1 MLGRLDDVVIT
12 GGHKVD
18 LADVEQAV
26 QRWAAH
32 HKTHAGVIAIP
43 DPVWGTTIMA
53 VSDSPGSLEDLQSV
67 VRQWLPAYAVPRE
80 LIYLDQLP
88 WLPNGKPDRAAIRSM
103 ILNRPC
109 RAAGDRVTAETAR
122 RPTATQWL
130 AGARP
135 RTLPAACSPVIAG
148 TGLAVFEQGFSWVAA
163 ILALVVSLALQVGVN
178 YANDY
183 SDGIRG
189 ADTERVGPLRLVGSG
204 LASPPLVKRAAF
216 ACFGVAGLAGLALV
230 IMTEY
235 WWLLVV
241 GVACILAAWYYTGGR
256 RPYGYVGLGE
266 VFVFVFFGLVAVCG
280 TVYVQVGRISLAT
293 LLTGV
298 WVGALACAILV
309 TNNLRDIRGDAQVG
323 KRTMATRLG
332 DARTRVW
339 YVILVGLGAPADHRR
354 GLVDDLVGAPRA
366 GRSGLDH
373 SCRPSRDVRR
383 QRAGTDR
390 RTQGNQPRRAGVRR
404 RIQRRPS
411 SRRIRGLSSGRR
423 SGARRPDARGLEGL
437 EHGLVRSQVPAAL
450 RHPGVVVI
458 GAGVTAAIVA

>member
-1 MLGRLDDVVIT
+1 M
-12 GGHKVD
+12 
-18 LADVEQAV
+18 
-26 QRWAAH
+26 
-32 HKTHAGVIAIP
+32 
-43 DPVWGTTIMA
+43 
-53 VSDSPGSLEDLQSV
+53 
-67 VRQWLPAYAVPRE
+67 
-80 LIYLDQLP
+80 
-88 WLPNGKPDRAAIRSM
+88 
-103 ILNRPC
+103 
-109 RAAGDRVTAETAR
+109 TAETAR

-204 LASPPLVKRAAF
+204 VASPPLVKRAAF
-216 ACFGVAGLAGLALV
+216 ASFGVAGLAGLALV

-266 VFVFVFFGLVAVCG
+266 IFVFVFFGLVAVCG
-280 TVYVQVGRISLAT
+280 TAYVQVGRISLAT

-339 YVILVGLGAPADHRR
+339 YVILVGFGALLIIVVAWLTTWWALLGLAGLVLIIPAVRVVMSRGSGPALIGVLKATSLAELVCAIGFSAGLVLGAF
-354 GLVDDLVGAPRA
+354 
-366 GRSGLDH
+366 
-373 SCRPSRDVRR
+373 
-383 QRAGTDR
+383 
-390 RTQGNQPRRAGVRR
+390 
-404 RIQRRPS
+404 
-411 SRRIRGLSSGRR
+411 
-423 SGARRPDARGLEGL
+423 
-437 EHGLVRSQVPAAL
+437 
-450 RHPGVVVI
+450 PG
-458 GAGVTAAIVA
+458 

>member
-1 MLGRLDDVVIT
+1 M
-12 GGHKVD
+12 
-18 LADVEQAV
+18 
-26 QRWAAH
+26 
-32 HKTHAGVIAIP
+32 
-43 DPVWGTTIMA
+43 
-53 VSDSPGSLEDLQSV
+53 
-67 VRQWLPAYAVPRE
+67 
-80 LIYLDQLP
+80 
-88 WLPNGKPDRAAIRSM
+88 
-103 ILNRPC
+103 
-109 RAAGDRVTAETAR
+109 TAETAR

-216 ACFGVAGLAGLALV
+216 ASFGVAGLSGLALV

-293 LLTGV
+293 LFTGV

-339 YVILVGLGAPADHRR
+339 YVILVGLGALLIIVVAWLTTWWALLGLA
-354 GLVDDLVGAPRA
+354 GLVLIIPAVRVVMSGGSGQALIGVLKATSLAELVCAIGFSA
-366 GRSGLDH
+366 
-373 SCRPSRDVRR
+373 
-383 QRAGTDR
+383 
-390 RTQGNQPRRAGVRR
+390 
-404 RIQRRPS
+404 
-411 SRRIRGLSSGRR
+411 
-423 SGARRPDARGLEGL
+423 
-437 EHGLVRSQVPAAL
+437 GLVLGAF
-450 RHPGVVVI
+450 PG
-458 GAGVTAAIVA
+458 

>member
-1 MLGRLDDVVIT
+1 M
-12 GGHKVD
+12 
-18 LADVEQAV
+18 
-26 QRWAAH
+26 
-32 HKTHAGVIAIP
+32 
-43 DPVWGTTIMA
+43 
-53 VSDSPGSLEDLQSV
+53 
-67 VRQWLPAYAVPRE
+67 
-80 LIYLDQLP
+80 
-88 WLPNGKPDRAAIRSM
+88 
-103 ILNRPC
+103 
-109 RAAGDRVTAETAR
+109 TAETVR

-148 TGLAVFEQGFSWVAA
+148 TGLALFEQGFSWVAA

-216 ACFGVAGLAGLALV
+216 ASFGIAGLAGLALV
-230 IMTEY
+230 IMTQY

-280 TVYVQVGRISLAT
+280 TVYVQVGRVSLAA

-332 DARTRVW
+332 DAKTRVW
-339 YVILVGLGAPADHRR
+339 YVSLVALSALLIIIVALLTTWWALIGLA
-354 GLVDDLVGAPRA
+354 GLVLIIPAVRVVMSGGSGPALIGVLKATSLAELVCAVGFAA
-366 GRSGLDH
+366 GL
-373 SCRPSRDVRR
+373 
-383 QRAGTDR
+383 T
-390 RTQGNQPRRAGVRR
+390 
-404 RIQRRPS
+404 
-411 SRRIRGLSSGRR
+411 L
-423 SGARRPDARGLEGL
+423 
-437 EHGLVRSQVPAAL
+437 AAL
-450 RHPGVVVI
+450 WF
-458 GAGVTAAIVA
+458 A

>member
-1 MLGRLDDVVIT
+1 M
-12 GGHKVD
+12 
-18 LADVEQAV
+18 
-26 QRWAAH
+26 
-32 HKTHAGVIAIP
+32 
-43 DPVWGTTIMA
+43 
-53 VSDSPGSLEDLQSV
+53 
-67 VRQWLPAYAVPRE
+67 
-80 LIYLDQLP
+80 
-88 WLPNGKPDRAAIRSM
+88 
-103 ILNRPC
+103 
-109 RAAGDRVTAETAR
+109 TAETAR

-163 ILALVVSLALQVGVN
+163 VLALVVSLALQVGVN

-339 YVILVGLGAPADHRR
+339 YVILVGLGALLIIVVAWLTTWWALLGLA
-354 GLVDDLVGAPRA
+354 GLVLIIPAVRVVMSGGSGQALIGVLRATSLAELVCAIGFSA
-366 GRSGLDH
+366 
-373 SCRPSRDVRR
+373 
-383 QRAGTDR
+383 
-390 RTQGNQPRRAGVRR
+390 
-404 RIQRRPS
+404 
-411 SRRIRGLSSGRR
+411 
-423 SGARRPDARGLEGL
+423 
-437 EHGLVRSQVPAAL
+437 GLVLGAF
-450 RHPGVVVI
+450 PG
-458 GAGVTAAIVA
+458 